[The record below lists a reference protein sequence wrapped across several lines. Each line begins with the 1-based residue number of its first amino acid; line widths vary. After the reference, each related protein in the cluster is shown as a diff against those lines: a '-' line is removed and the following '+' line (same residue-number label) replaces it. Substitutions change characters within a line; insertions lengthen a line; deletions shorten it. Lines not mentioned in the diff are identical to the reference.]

1 MREDDSSSPSANPQ
15 VVSFA
20 PRGTGGERW
29 ELHLSDG
36 SSFFVSGESLQ
47 LAGVASGDLAP
58 GRELEAG
65 TASRLFDCSRVLEA
79 RDKGLELLARR
90 SHAVQE
96 LRLKLAR
103 RRFAAAHV
111 DGALA
116 WLGERGYL
124 DDRIF
129 AREWVDRRTERHP
142 EGRPAL
148 IAGLRR
154 RGVSRDVAEEVV
166 AGIWTAESE
175 RAAAQAALAKIRRRG
190 GGARGGSETEH
201 AQRLRRALQRR
212 GFGSALILE
221 LLPPSR
227 WGERSDP
234 QGERSDPQGER
245 SDPGAE
251 PRASD

>member
-1 MREDDSSSPSANPQ
+1 MAGADSS
-15 VVSFA
+15 
-20 PRGTGGERW
+20 
-29 ELHLSDG
+29 
-36 SSFFVSGESLQ
+36 
-47 LAGVASGDLAP
+47 DLAP
-58 GRELEAG
+58 GRELEPA
-65 TASRLFDCSRVLEA
+65 TVVRLFDCSRVLEA
-79 RDKGLELLARR
+79 RDKALELLARR

-96 LRLKLAR
+96 LRLKLVR
-103 RRFAAAHV
+103 RKFASAHI

-124 DDRIF
+124 DDRGF

-175 RAAAQAALAKIRRRG
+175 RAAAEAALAKLRRRG
-190 GGARGGSETEH
+190 GGTRGGSEGEH
-201 AQRLRRALQRR
+201 AARLRRALQRR
-212 GFGSALILE
+212 GFSSALILE
-221 LLPPSR
+221 LLPPRSR
-227 WGERSDP
+227 
-234 QGERSDPQGER
+234 GERSDPQGER

-251 PRASD
+251 LGASD